1 MPRDGAAKAPEKTN
15 VTRVLETLGIAHRV
29 LSYDYDLEDLS
40 ALSAAAKIGLDPSIV
55 YKTLA
60 LRGERRGVFLC
71 CVPAGAEVDLK
82 KAAKAAL
89 EKSVAMLPLAEL
101 QAATGYL
108 RGGCSPI
115 GTRRACDVLVDE
127 SARDLGEISISAGR
141 RGCQVLLAT
150 ADLMRALGGRGE
162 FADIS

>member
-1 MPRDGAAKAPEKTN
+1 MPRDGPPKAQAKTN
-15 VTRVLETLGIAHRV
+15 VARILETLGIPHRV
-29 LSYDYDLEDLS
+29 LAYDFDLEDLS
-40 ALSAAAKIGLDPSIV
+40 ALTAASKIGLDARLV

-60 LRGERRGVFLC
+60 LRGERRGLFLC

-82 KAAKAAL
+82 KAAKAAA
-89 EKSVAMLPLAEL
+89 EKSVSMLPLAEL

-115 GTRRACDVLVDE
+115 GTKRACGVLVDE
-127 SARDLGEISISAGR
+127 SARSLPEISISAGQ
-141 RGCQVLLAT
+141 RGVQVVLAP

-162 FADIS
+162 FAELA